1 MKKFCVFACA
11 LIAALSAAFTGGCTK
26 TESHRASYDITC
38 EYSDG
43 LLIGSETVSFYN
55 FTENSFK
62 CLKFNLY
69 GNAFRKGAKYSP
81 ISEQYKR
88 RAYYSGESYGET
100 LVENVCSEGKEL
112 KFEVCGEDLNIL
124 KVELEKEL
132 FPEERAAVT
141 IDFKVKLANV
151 ISRTGVNADTV
162 NLGNFYPV
170 LCGIENGA
178 FYECVYYSSGDPFF
192 SDCADY
198 NVKFSVDNKFVVA
211 ASGETI
217 DKTDS
222 GNKAVYT
229 FSLKNARSFALVI
242 GEKFN
247 VITDV
252 TTGVTINYYYYKDA
266 SPEKSL
272 KTAVEAIKFFG
283 ETYGEYPYK
292 TFSVAETKFIQG
304 GMEYP
309 GLVYVS
315 DELEE
320 AAYREVVV
328 HETAHQWWMAVVGNN
343 ETECG
348 FLDEGLAEYS
358 VIVFYDAHKEY
369 GFTREQ
375 LVSSCEKTYKNFC
388 TVYDKLYG
396 KKDTSMT
403 RSLKD
408 FSSEYEYVNIAY
420 VKPCLMYD
428 AVRTGMGDAK
438 FFGCLKKYYSTYKF
452 LNAAPQDLSGVFE
465 KAGTGAQEILEAFFA
480 GKEVM

>member
-1 MKKFCVFACA
+1 MKKFCVYACA
-11 LIAALSAAFTGGCTK
+11 IVALISAVFIGGCKK
-26 TESHRASYDITC
+26 TDNRRASYDITC
-38 EYSDG
+38 EYTDG
-43 LLIGSETVSFYN
+43 LISGSETVSFYN
-55 FTENSFK
+55 FTDNSYK
-62 CLKFNLY
+62 RLKFNLY
-69 GNAFRKGAKYSP
+69 GNAFRKNAKYSP
-81 ISEQYKR
+81 ISKQYER

-100 LVENVCSEGKEL
+100 VIEGVRCNDANL
-112 KFEVCGEDLNIL
+112 KYEVCGVDLNIL
-124 KVELEKEL
+124 EIELEKEL
-132 FPEERAAVT
+132 FPEERAEVT

-151 ISRTGVNADTV
+151 IARTGVNAETV
-162 NLGNFYPV
+162 NLGNFYPI

-178 FYECVYYSSGDPFF
+178 FYECVYYSSGDPFY

-198 NVKFSVDNKFVVA
+198 NVKLSVDNKYTVA
-211 ASGETI
+211 ASGEITEKI
-217 DKTDS
+217 TAGDKT
-222 GNKAVYT
+222 AYT
-229 FSLKNARSFALVI
+229 FSLKNARSFALVL
-242 GEKFN
+242 GERFN
-247 VITDV
+247 VIKDA
-252 TTGVTINYYYYKDA
+252 TTGVTVNYYFYKDA

-292 TFSVAETKFIQG
+292 TFSVVETKFIQG

-320 AAYREVVV
+320 KAYTEVIV
-328 HETAHQWWMAVVGNN
+328 HETAHQWWMSVVGNN
-343 ETECG
+343 ETEYG

-358 VIVFYDAHKEY
+358 VIAFYEAHGDY

-420 VKPCLMYD
+420 VKPCIMYD
-428 AVRTGMGDAK
+428 AIRTGIGDAK
-438 FFGCLKKYYSTYKF
+438 FFGCLKKYYSAYKF
-452 LNAAPQDLSGVFE
+452 LNAAPQDLLGVFE
-465 KAGTGAQEILEAFFA
+465 TAGAGAQRILEAFFE
-480 GKEVM
+480 GKEIM